1 MRNKKKVYY
10 PRIFCYN
17 HFLNLS
23 KQYFRILNKWHFHFV
38 CLYTFMLPHL
48 IISFDKYSLKT
59 FGRSIE
65 ISASFKVESQK
76 LLAVFLIPSSISQCS
91 NVPDLPDKVSS

>member
-17 HFLNLS
+17 HFFKS
-23 KQYFRILNKWHFHFV
+23 WKQYFRILNKWHFHFL

-65 ISASFKVESQK
+65 IS
-76 LLAVFLIPSSISQCS
+76 
-91 NVPDLPDKVSS
+91 VSSQFQS